1 MKVEEESMTIRKVR
15 SWRSWKYKERSP
27 TPSQQWVHTTVLAKY
42 DNLVVNGRIVLMA
55 GLGGNRRRL

>member
-1 MKVEEESMTIRKVR
+1 MTIRKVR